1 MADTTYS
8 AELIGEYKTALAEMR
23 GAAPIE
29 RVQSASIRN
38 IEDLSLDDVTED
50 LLIEQFLDMGEEL
63 GVDTRQGS
71 IYWDACMGSI
81 IRTAM
86 LFDDLAQIKEIIS
99 IQTCTG
105 DVLDEKMME
114 RGLKRNPDQA
124 TPATYYVE
132 FTGAV
137 PEIGSLM
144 SCGDYF
150 FTLHQ
155 EENGKY
161 TIVSQDTGTEMNDL
175 VAGTAVIPDLD
186 VDGLISATLGALYIP
201 AVDIED
207 DDSARERL
215 ISRLSGPD
223 ENGNK
228 AQMKTWCESVD
239 GVGSARII
247 PLWNG
252 PNTVKAVIVSKTGG
266 VPVTGVVQAVQK
278 YLDPS
283 GDGMGEGVATIGQI
297 CTVAAAEAVTINI
310 KASVLKKSDASLSGI
325 QSAFKALLEKYF
337 SDMALEDYSQGM
349 TIRYVRVGALLEGL
363 EDVIDYSNLT
373 INDGMVNI
381 PFAIT
386 QVPIL
391 GEVTIDGNIQ

>member
-1 MADTTYS
+1 
-8 AELIGEYKTALAEMR
+8 
-23 GAAPIE
+23 
-29 RVQSASIRN
+29 
-38 IEDLSLDDVTED
+38 
-50 LLIEQFLDMGEEL
+50 
-63 GVDTRQGS
+63 
-71 IYWDACMGSI
+71 
-81 IRTAM
+81 
-86 LFDDLAQIKEIIS
+86 
-99 IQTCTG
+99 
-105 DVLDEKMME
+105 
-114 RGLKRNPDQA
+114 
-124 TPATYYVE
+124 
-132 FTGAV
+132 
-137 PEIGSLM
+137 M

-175 VAGTAVIPDLD
+175 VEGTAVIPDLD
-186 VDGLISATLGALYIP
+186 VDGLISATLGTLYIP

-297 CTVAAAEAVTINI
+297 CTVAAAEAVTINV

-381 PFAIT
+381 PFVIT

-391 GEVTIDGNIQ
+391 GEVTIDGNI